1 MKFSFTPLGC
11 ASALPTVNRF
21 PSAHVLNVHERLFLI
36 DCGEGCQM
44 QIRKAGFSFL
54 KISEIFISHIHGDHL
69 FGIYGLL
76 STMSLL
82 GRNSQIDI
90 FAPGAFAG
98 VLKSFMEHFGASI
111 NFKVNH
117 IVIKCSEP
125 KLIFETRKI
134 EVLAFPLNHRIE
146 CYGFLFREKMP
157 MRNVHKYKIESDS
170 LTLYEI
176 ARLKEGMDV
185 VRENGDML
193 INSEFTYQPFIPRS
207 FAYCCDTA
215 PFDKLP
221 EYVKGVDILYH
232 EATFANDLKVMAKET
247 YHSTAT
253 DAAQCALNAGAKR
266 LLMGHFSS
274 RYKDYITIL
283 HEAGAVFNNSE
294 AAEAGK
300 EYEVDLVKPESA

>member
-1 MKFSFTPLGC
+1 
-11 ASALPTVNRF
+11 
-21 PSAHVLNVHERLFLI
+21 
-36 DCGEGCQM
+36 M
-44 QIRKAGFSFL
+44 QLRKYGFSFL
-54 KISEIFISHIHGDHL
+54 KISEIFISHIHGDHI

-90 FAPGAFAG
+90 YAPGAFAG
-98 VLKSFMEHFGASI
+98 ILKSFMEHFGASV

-117 IVIKCSEP
+117 IVIKCNEP
-125 KLIFETRKI
+125 KLVFETRKI

-146 CYGFLFREKMP
+146 CYGYLFREKMP
-157 MRNVHKYKIESDS
+157 LRNVHKYKIETDS

-185 VRENGDML
+185 VRENGEML
-193 INSEFTYQPFIPRS
+193 ISSEFTYQPFIPRS

-215 PFDKLP
+215 PFDKLH
-221 EYVKGVDILYH
+221 EYVKGVDLLYH
-232 EATFANDLKVMAKET
+232 EATFADDLKMMAKET
-247 YHSTAT
+247 FHSTAT
-253 DAAQCALNAGAKR
+253 DAAKCALNAGAKR

-274 RYKDYITIL
+274 RYKDNLTIL
-283 HEAGAVFNNSE
+283 HEAGAVFASSE

-300 EYEVDLVKPESA
+300 EYNIDLVKPESA